1 MNDKLIIKNLDMY
14 PSNTVKVFDRAGRVV
29 FSTTGYNNDW
39 DVTTNGSPLA
49 EGTYY
54 YIVDFGTGNPKM
66 KGFITVIRD

>member
-1 MNDKLIIKNLDMY
+1 MY

-29 FSTTGYNNDW
+29 FSAAGYNNDW
-39 DVTTNGSPLA
+39 DVTANGSPLA